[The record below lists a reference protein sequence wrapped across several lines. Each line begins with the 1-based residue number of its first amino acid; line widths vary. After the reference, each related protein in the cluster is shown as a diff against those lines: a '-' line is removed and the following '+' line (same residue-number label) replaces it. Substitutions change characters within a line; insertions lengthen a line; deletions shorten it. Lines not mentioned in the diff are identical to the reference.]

1 MSIKK
6 EINSIGVLGGTFDPP
21 HRGHLHIS
29 IKSLKILKLKKLIF
43 NKLSMLKLHIQLS
56 IFSVFFLN
64 SNNNL

>member
-29 IKSLKILKLKKLIF
+29 IKSLKILKLKKLIWAITKKKSF
-43 NKLSMLKLHIQLS
+43 
-56 IFSVFFLN
+56 
-64 SNNNL
+64 

>member
-29 IKSLKILKLKKLIF
+29 IKSLKILKLKKLIWAITKKSPF
-43 NKLSMLKLHIQLS
+43 KKKS
-56 IFSVFFLN
+56 FFFFKN
-64 SNNNL
+64 